1 MLKKKMDMNLLNLVG
16 FFETVGKL
24 KATARSGWVEA
35 GIQKTESVAD
45 HIFRTAI
52 ICMIYSDLEGLD
64 ELKVLRMALIHDLP
78 EAITGDL
85 TPLKKTR
92 GSKKKENETMN
103 QILSLLPE
111 EHRKKYLTTWKEY
124 QTGKTREAKAVRQID
139 KLEMA
144 LQAKEYEN
152 ARLTRQDL
160 KRFMDSAEKV
170 MEWSQLKHLFS
181 YIQGETPQ

>member
-1 MLKKKMDMNLLNLVG
+1 MQKNKMDMNLVRLVD

-24 KATARSGWVEA
+24 KATARSGWAEV
-35 GIQKTESVAD
+35 GIQKPESVAD
-45 HIFRTAI
+45 HTFRTAI
-52 ICMIYSDLEGLD
+52 ICSIYSDLEGLD

-85 TPLKKTR
+85 TPLKKT
-92 GSKKKENETMN
+92 GESEKKENEAMN
-103 QILSLLPE
+103 QILGLLPE
-111 EHRKKYLTTWKEY
+111 KHRRKYLVTWKEY

-144 LQAKEYEN
+144 LQAKEYEK

-160 KRFMDSAEKV
+160 KKFMDSAEKA
-170 MEWSQLKHLFS
+170 MNWSQLKRLLS
-181 YIQGETPQ
+181 YVQGEPPQ

>member
-1 MLKKKMDMNLLNLVG
+1 MVEEKKDLNLVNLVG
-16 FFETVGKL
+16 FFEMVGKL

-35 GIQKTESVAD
+35 GIQKPESVGD

-85 TPLKKTR
+85 TPLEKTR
-92 GSKKKENETMN
+92 GSKKKENEAMN

-111 EHRKKYLTTWKEY
+111 EQRKKYLATWKEY
-124 QTGKTREAKAVRQID
+124 QQGETREAKATRQID

-144 LQAKEYEN
+144 LQAKEYEK
-152 ARLTRQDL
+152 ARLARQDL
-160 KRFMDSAEKV
+160 RRFMGSAEKV
-170 MEWSQLKHLFS
+170 MEWRQLKRLLS
-181 YIQGETPQ
+181 IIQEETPQ

>member
-1 MLKKKMDMNLLNLVG
+1 MLKKRMNLSLLNLVN

-35 GIQKTESVAD
+35 GIQKPESVAD
-45 HIFRTAI
+45 HTFRTSI

-64 ELKVLRMALIHDLP
+64 ELRVLRMALIHDLP

-92 GSKKKENETMN
+92 GSKKKENEAMN

-111 EHRKKYLTTWKEY
+111 EQREEYLAIWNEY
-124 QTGKTREAKAVRQID
+124 QRGETREAKAVRQID

-152 ARLTRQDL
+152 TRLPRQDL
-160 KRFMDSAEKV
+160 KRFMSSAEKV
-170 MEWSQLKHLFS
+170 IEWSQLKNLLSF
-181 YIQGETPQ
+181 IQGETPQ